1 MEVAMVKKGQ
11 TKRVWTPKRK
21 AEIAPETYTAKRFRA
36 DFTDANPLSAFSATY
51 SHEL

>member
-1 MEVAMVKKGQ
+1 MVKKGQ

-36 DFTDANPLSAFSATY
+36 DFTDANPLYAFSATY